1 MIKQY
6 RVYRN
11 QQVVG
16 AALVN
21 WLFNAALAWLA
32 FRQLPQVPLFGASS
46 IVGDTLGTAV
56 LLPLF
61 VTLAATP
68 TFRSLLARRVVLLPQ
83 PGVRRLPL
91 PQQPLLLG
99 LALGLLAALT
109 LAPLALG
116 LLAWLEVRSMAFSSF
131 LLFKVGFA
139 ALLAALITPLV
150 LQRAAAW
157 HLVNRRF

>member
-1 MIKQY
+1 MIKEY

-11 QQVVG
+11 EQVIG
-16 AALVN
+16 AAVVN
-21 WLFNAALAWLA
+21 WLVNAGLAWLV
-32 FRQLPQVPLFGASS
+32 FRQMSQVPFFGASS
-46 IVGDTLGTAV
+46 IVGDTFGTAV

-61 VTLAATP
+61 VTLVATP
-68 TFRSLLARRVVLLPQ
+68 TFRSMLARRVVLLPQ
-83 PGVRRLPL
+83 AGIRRLPL

-109 LAPLALG
+109 LAPLALC
-116 LLAWLEVRSMAFSSF
+116 LLAWLDVRAMAFSDF
-131 LLFKVGFA
+131 LLFKAGFA

-150 LQRAAAW
+150 LQCAGAW